1 MSNAWYMVLRVFYF
15 DGGGGGA
22 LPVMEGDGWV
32 YDVKMPAEK
41 QSITQRIVTKQ

>member
-1 MSNAWYMVLRVFYF
+1 MVHGIEGILFWW
-15 DGGGGGA
+15 GGA

>member
-1 MSNAWYMVLRVFYF
+1 MHGTWYWGYF
-15 DGGGGGA
+15 ILMGGA